1 MQQIT
6 RRVLIAATA
15 GLIVSAGLPALAD
28 VGKPVE
34 IRLGVPGAGVGGK
47 PKVGYSFVASAHLR
61 GIVEDEFKKDGIKVK
76 WIFFPGAGPAL
87 NEALAN
93 GKVDFGAGNGDLPA
107 IIARST
113 GLKTKLLFTAGRFG
127 PVYFTVPAGSSAKS
141 LADLKG
147 KTISVFKGTNQQLI
161 LGRLLRKYGFT
172 EKDFR
177 IISQDT
183 YSAQTSLATG
193 DIDGTITSPWTLE
206 SRGVAK
212 RILEI
217 RKDPN
222 LNGPLLFWVT
232 EDFEKKYPSVVQ
244 RVVTALIKQDKW
256 SSEEA
261 NRDAQ
266 YKLWAQSGT
275 AYLDYKKDW
284 IDYAL
289 KDRNTPFLD
298 EYAVNSLKKS
308 VQQSIDFKLIR
319 RPVTVDNWI
328 EPKYLNT
335 ALKELN
341 LENFWP
347 RFDANGNKIAGTGTA
362 K

>member
-1 MQQIT
+1 MT
-6 RRVLIAATA
+6 FKKHLLISAAA
-15 GLIVSAGLPALAD
+15 GLLVATSFSVFAETNPT
-28 VGKPVE
+28 E

-61 GIVEDEFKKDGIKVK
+61 GVLEEEFKKDGIKVK

-127 PVYFTVPAGSSAKS
+127 PIYFTVPSDSSAKS

-177 IISQDT
+177 IISQDN

-193 DIDGTITSPWTLE
+193 DIDGTITSPWSLE
-206 SRGVAK
+206 ARGVAK
-212 RILEI
+212 RVLEI

-232 EDFEKKYPSVVQ
+232 EDFEKKYPAVVQ
-244 RVVTALIKQDKW
+244 RVVTALIKQDQW
-256 SSEEA
+256 SSDEK
-261 NRDAQ
+261 NRDTQ
-266 YKLWAQSGT
+266 YKLWSQSGT
-275 AYLDYKKDW
+275 AYLDWKKDW
-284 IDYAL
+284 DDYAL
-289 KDRNTPFLD
+289 KDRNSPLFD
-298 EYAVNSLKKS
+298 EYAVTSLKKS
-308 VQQSIDFKLIR
+308 VQQSIDYKLIR
-319 RPVTVDNWI
+319 RPVDIDSWI
-328 EPKYLNT
+328 ERKYLNN
-335 ALKELN
+335 ALQELK

-347 RFDANGNKIAGTGTA
+347 QFDANGNRK

>member
-1 MQQIT
+1 MKQIT
-6 RRVLIAATA
+6 RRFLIAATA
-15 GLIVSAGLPALAD
+15 GLFFSAGLPALAD

-47 PKVGYSFVASAHLR
+47 PKVGYSYVASAHLR
-61 GIVEDEFKKDGIKVK
+61 GVLEEEFKKDGIKVK

-93 GKVDFGAGNGDLPA
+93 GKVDFGAGHGDLPA
-107 IIARST
+107 IVGRST
-113 GLKTKLLFTAGRFG
+113 GLKTKLLFVAGRFG
-127 PVYFTVPAGSSAKS
+127 PVYFTVPADSSAKS

-147 KTISVFKGTNQQLI
+147 KTISVFKGTNAQLI

-206 SRGVAK
+206 LRGVAK
-212 RILEI
+212 RIIEI

-222 LNGPLLFWVT
+222 LNGPLSFWVT
-232 EDFEKKYPSVVQ
+232 EDFEKKYPGVVQ
-244 RVVTALIKQDKW
+244 RVVTTLIKQDEW
-256 SSEEA
+256 SSREA

-275 AYLDYKKDW
+275 PYLDYKKDW
-284 IDYAL
+284 ADADL
-289 KDRNTPFLD
+289 KDRNSPYWD
-298 EYAVNSLKKS
+298 DYAINSLKKS

-335 ALKELN
+335 ALKELH

-347 RFDANGNKIAGTGTA
+347 RFDASGNKIAGTGTG

>member
-1 MQQIT
+1 MKLFSKKL
-6 RRVLIAATA
+6 LISASV
-15 GLIVSAGLPALAD
+15 GLLLASSFSAFAETNPT
-28 VGKPVE
+28 E

-47 PKVGYSFVASAHLR
+47 PKVGYSFVGSAHLR
-61 GIVEDEFKKDGIKVK
+61 GVLEEEFKKDGIKVK

-93 GKVDFGAGNGDLPA
+93 KKVDFGAGNGDLPA

-127 PVYFTVPAGSSAKS
+127 PIYFTAPAGSNAKS

-147 KTISVFKGTNQQLI
+147 KTISVFKGTNQQLV
-161 LGRLLRKYGFT
+161 LGRLLRKYNLT

-177 IISQDT
+177 IISQDNF
-183 YSAQTSLATG
+183 SAQTSLATG
-193 DIDGTITSPWTLE
+193 DIDGTITSPWSLE
-206 SRGVAK
+206 ARGVAK
-212 RILEI
+212 RVIEI

-232 EDFEKKYPSVVQ
+232 EEFEKKYPAVVQ
-244 RVVTALIKQDKW
+244 RVVTALIKQDQW
-256 SSEEA
+256 SSDEK
-261 NRDAQ
+261 NRDTQ

-275 AYLDYKKDW
+275 PYLDYKKDW
-284 IDYAL
+284 DDYAL
-289 KDRNTPFLD
+289 KDRNTPHFD
-298 EYAVNSLKKS
+298 DYAVNSLKKS
-308 VQQSIDFKLIR
+308 VQQSLEYKLIR
-319 RPVTVDNWI
+319 RPVDVDSWI
-328 EPKYLNT
+328 EPKYLNN
-335 ALKELN
+335 AIQELK

-347 RFDANGNKIAGTGTA
+347 KFDANGNRK